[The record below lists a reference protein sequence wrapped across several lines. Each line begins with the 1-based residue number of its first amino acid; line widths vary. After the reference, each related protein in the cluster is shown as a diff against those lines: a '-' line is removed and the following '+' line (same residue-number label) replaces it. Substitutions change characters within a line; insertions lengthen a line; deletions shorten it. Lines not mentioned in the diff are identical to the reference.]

1 MNLRKFVNILD
12 ENKMLKRIT
21 KEVSSEYEVAALM
34 EQAGD
39 CPLMFENVK
48 GSKFPVI
55 TNICSS
61 RELVAMSLDCEE
73 KDILHMIAKAGNDPK
88 EPMEKAEVGY
98 IEIEPTL
105 KGMPILTHQKGD
117 GGAYIASAIAV
128 AHSEKYGMNM
138 SFHRGMKIDDEHLV
152 LRILPRNLQAF
163 REEGVNEF
171 AFCNGVSG
179 AVLLGAATSFEIG
192 TSEMA
197 IANALSESPLI
208 EIGGHMVP
216 ESEFVMICEFTGEE
230 ADEGPFLD
238 ITETLDIVR
247 KQPVVRIKKIFA
259 RNDSIFHALLPG
271 GPEHKVLMGMP
282 REPTIFY
289 EINKGV
295 ECVDVNVTPGGGSWL
310 HAFVSINKKDEE
322 DGKKAIEAAF
332 RGHKSLKHVWIV
344 DNDID
349 VTKAEEVEWAMATRF
364 QGDKDMIVKE
374 LEKGSSLD
382 PSSCIET
389 RETCKVGFDCT
400 VPLDKNLEHF
410 QKPEPAMRINL
421 DDYLEGN

>member
-1 MNLRKFVNILD
+1 MNLREFVNLLD
-12 ENKMLKRIT
+12 KNGKLKRIT
-21 KEVSSEYEVAALM
+21 REVSPKYEVAALM
-34 EQAGD
+34 KQAGD
-39 CPLMFENVK
+39 CPLLFENVK
-48 GSKFPVI
+48 GSNFPVI

-61 RELVAMSLDCEE
+61 RELVAMSLNCQE
-73 KDILHMIAKAGNDPK
+73 KDILHMIAKAGK
-88 EPMEKAEVGY
+88 EPIQPKKISREGY
-98 IEIEPTL
+98 VEIEATL
-105 KGMPILTHQKGD
+105 DGFPILTHQKGD

-128 AHSEKYGMNM
+128 ANSERYGMNM
-138 SFHRGMKIDDEHLV
+138 SFHRGMKIDDKHLV
-152 LRILPRNLQAF
+152 LRIVQRNLQAY

-216 ESEFVMICEFTGEE
+216 ESEFVMICEFTGDM
-230 ADEGPFLD
+230 ADEGPFVD

-247 KQPVVRIKKIFA
+247 KQPVVRIKKIFT
-259 RNDSIFHALLPG
+259 REDSIFHALLPG
-271 GPEHKVLMGMP
+271 GAEHKVLMGMP

-289 EINKGV
+289 EVNKEV
-295 ECVDVNVTPGGGSWL
+295 ECVDVNVTPGGSSWL
-310 HAFVSINKKDEE
+310 HAVVSINKKTE
-322 DGKKAIEAAF
+322 DDGIKAIEASF

-349 VTKAEEVEWAMATRF
+349 VTKPEEVEWAMATRF
-364 QGDKDMIVKE
+364 QGDQNMLIKK

-389 RETCKVGFDCT
+389 KETCKVGFDCT
-400 VPLDKNLEHF
+400 VPLDRDLKHF
-410 QKPEPAMRINL
+410 EKTTSAIQIDL
-421 DDYLEGN
+421 DDYLEGK

>member
-1 MNLRKFVNILD
+1 
-12 ENKMLKRIT
+12 
-21 KEVSSEYEVAALM
+21 
-34 EQAGD
+34 
-39 CPLMFENVK
+39 
-48 GSKFPVI
+48 
-55 TNICSS
+55 
-61 RELVAMSLDCEE
+61 
-73 KDILHMIAKAGNDPK
+73 MIAKAGNDPK

-128 AHSEKYGMNM
+128 ANSEKYGMNM

-208 EIGGHMVP
+208 EVGGHMVP

-332 RGHKSLKHVWIV
+332 RGHKTQKHVWIV

-349 VTKAEEVEWAMATRF
+349 VTKAE
-364 QGDKDMIVKE
+364 
-374 LEKGSSLD
+374 
-382 PSSCIET
+382 
-389 RETCKVGFDCT
+389 
-400 VPLDKNLEHF
+400 
-410 QKPEPAMRINL
+410 
-421 DDYLEGN
+421 